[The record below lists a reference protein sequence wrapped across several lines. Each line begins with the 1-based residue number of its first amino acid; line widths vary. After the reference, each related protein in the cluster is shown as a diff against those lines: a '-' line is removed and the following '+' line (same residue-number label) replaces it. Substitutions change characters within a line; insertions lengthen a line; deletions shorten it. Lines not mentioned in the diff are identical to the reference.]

1 VPNNRLVLII
11 EDDKVVALTQRHCL
25 EDEGVEVL
33 WANTIETARQILK
46 ERAKEISLIILDA
59 CLQSDKPNSMV
70 LIPEARNNGFN
81 GIIIASSG
89 NDEYSQTLL
98 RAGANYKSDKVD
110 TPKMAL
116 LVLKNIE

>member
-1 VPNNRLVLII
+1 
-11 EDDKVVALTQRHCL
+11 
-25 EDEGVEVL
+25 L

-59 CLQSDKPNSMV
+59 CLQSGKPNSMV
-70 LIPEARNNGFN
+70 LIPEARNNGFR

-98 RAGANYKSDKVD
+98 RAGANYKSEKPDA
-110 TPKMAL
+110 PKIAL
-116 LVLKNIE
+116 LVLKKIE